1 MTLKIDKNIKLII
14 SDFDGVFTDGG
25 AYINED
31 GSISKKVN
39 FADIMGV
46 YILLRA
52 GYKFAIISGEAG
64 KPIEYFKTKL
74 NIEDIYQNIRDKA
87 PIIQEL
93 MQKYNLSNDEIA
105 YIGDDINDIKP
116 MELVKFAFAPM
127 NANYKVKELPHIQI
141 INKNGGNGAVRE
153 LIDTLLEQ

>member
-46 YILLRA
+46 YILLKA
-52 GYKFAIISGEAG
+52 GYKFAIISGEKG
-64 KPIEYFKTKL
+64 KSIEYFKTKL
-74 NIEDIYQNIRDKA
+74 NVEDIYQDIREKA
-87 PIIQEL
+87 PVVKEL
-93 MQKYNLSNDEIA
+93 LEKYNLSKDEVA
-105 YIGDDINDIKP
+105 YIGDDINDIRP
-116 MELVKFAFAPM
+116 MELVKFAFAPI
-127 NANYKVKELPHIQI
+127 NANYKVKKLPHIQI

-153 LIDTLLEQ
+153 LIDILLEQ

>member
-31 GSISKKVN
+31 GTISKKIN
-39 FADIMGV
+39 FLDVMGI

-52 GYKFAIISGEAG
+52 GYKFAIISGEKG
-64 KPIEYFKTKL
+64 KPIEYFRTKL
-74 NIEDIYQNIRDKA
+74 NIEDIYQDIREKA
-87 PIIQEL
+87 PVVEEL
-93 MQKYNLSNDEIA
+93 LEKYNLTKDEVA

-116 MELVKFAFAPM
+116 MELVKYAFAPQ
-127 NANYKVKELPHIQI
+127 NANYKVKQLPHIQVI
-141 INKNGGNGAVRE
+141 SKNGGNGAIRE